1 MSGRTHTNSHG
12 LSFHI
17 GGRHRPIMT
26 RETHPHMYRAMAKF
40 LTTEGLP
47 TAPDSFDYSSS
58 SLPAQSMI
66 LANGPDSTAP
76 DGAKNGLGDCTSAAR
91 SHIIDAVTANAGN
104 PVVMTAEQTVGFYSA
119 STGYVLGNES
129 TDRGGDE
136 VTVLTTW
143 RDQGATI
150 DGHSIVA
157 YMTVDGSKAQFVK
170 DVLYTFENL
179 YYGMELADPWLDI
192 SGSGFT
198 WDVGTPPNPSNGHA
212 VPALGA
218 DSHGT
223 KVNTW
228 GRLGTLTWAA
238 NAEYTDPSNGGNL
251 FVVLTP
257 EIINRA
263 SQKAPNG
270 IDWDSLLAD
279 INALPSSVMTPVGP

>member
-1 MSGRTHTNSHG
+1 MTGRIHTNSHG
-12 LSFHI
+12 HSFHI
-17 GGRHRPIMT
+17 GGRNRPIMT

-40 LTTEGLP
+40 LTAEGLP

-58 SLPAQSMI
+58 SLTAQSMI

-76 DGAKNGLGDCTSAAR
+76 DGAKQGVGDCTSCAR
-91 SHIIDAVTANAGN
+91 SHIIDAATANAGS
-104 PVVMTAEQTVGFYSA
+104 PIVMSCDQTLAFYGK
-119 STGYVLGNES
+119 STGYVIGDES

-150 DGHSIVA
+150 DGHAIVA
-157 YMTVDGSKAQFVK
+157 YMTVDGSKAQFAK
-170 DVLYTFENL
+170 DVLYTFGNL

-192 SGSGFT
+192 SGPGFT
-198 WDVGTPPNPSNGHA
+198 WDVGAPPNPNNGHA

-218 DSHGT
+218 DARGT

-238 NAEYTDPSNGGNL
+238 NAQFTDEASGGNL
-251 FVVLTP
+251 FVVLTQD
-257 EIINRA
+257 IINRA
-263 SQKAPNG
+263 TQKAPNG

-279 INALPSSVMTPVGP
+279 INALPSGVMTPVGP